1 MDDFEPRRG
10 KQVVGDLDQLRAF
23 LDAATVGYLGVCR
36 EGEPYVVPVN
46 FARDGETIF
55 IHSATTGKKV
65 AFLEA
70 NPQVC
75 FCVVPRAVQVE
86 GKGAF
91 SFDSVLVYGRAEF
104 VADREAKRRAYL
116 TLIDKYEPILRETL
130 GEKCIDGSAIIAIRI
145 EKMTGKRGSPDG

>member
-1 MDDFEPRRG
+1 MLSGTPAAVKRNTPQNRLPSAVFSCILGRPGGGIGGTAVDDFEPQRG
-10 KQVVGDLDQLRAF
+10 KQVVRDLDQLRAF

-86 GKGAF
+86 GKGAWLF
-91 SFDSVLVYGRAEF
+91 SR
-104 VADREAKRRAYL
+104 
-116 TLIDKYEPILRETL
+116 
-130 GEKCIDGSAIIAIRI
+130 KC
-145 EKMTGKRGSPDG
+145 TGPGPGTP